1 MGHVTVGHALLG
13 LLVPG
18 ERHGYDLKRRYDQQ
32 FPAARPLASAQ
43 VYATL
48 ARLSRDGLVVQG
60 EPERDGGP
68 DRTAYGL
75 TPEGREELRRWLD
88 EVEPPAPFVANPLAV
103 KLTVAVLTAGEPAA
117 QDYLRRQ
124 RAAHLQRM
132 RDYTRAKTEP
142 GVAIAELLAADYAL
156 EHLNADLLWIEN
168 AMARTA
174 VLTEEVT
181 SWNHT

>member
-1 MGHVTVGHALLG
+1 MTVGHALLG

-18 ERHGYDLKRRYDQQ
+18 ESHGYELRRRYDQQ

-43 VYATL
+43 VYSTL

-68 DRTAYGL
+68 DRTAYTL
-75 TPEGREELRRWLD
+75 TDRGRGELRRWLD
-88 EVEPPAPFVANPLAV
+88 EAQPPSPFVANPLAV

-117 QDYLRRQ
+117 QEYLRRQ
-124 RAAHLQRM
+124 RAAHLGRM
-132 RDYTRAKTEP
+132 REYTRAKTEP
-142 GVAIAELLAADYAL
+142 GIPLAGLLAAEYAL

-168 AMARTA
+168 ALARTA
-174 VLTEEVT
+174 ALTEEVS